1 MRGKVNKFL
10 FTKIPKIKTLLS
22 KIYFVKHLFNS
33 INYTTISITPP
44 VQNVITQKLLTTQQ
58 SPSPPITHYFAL
70 QNSQTTS
77 QKSQLFLNS

>member
-33 INYTTISITPP
+33 INYTTISINP
-44 VQNVITQKLLTTQQ
+44 VQNVITEKLLTTQQ

>member
-10 FTKIPKIKTLLS
+10 FTKILKIKTLLS

-33 INYTTISITPP
+33 INYTTISINP

>member
-33 INYTTISITPP
+33 INYTTISINP

>member
-33 INYTTISITPP
+33 INYTTISINP

-77 QKSQLFLNS
+77 QKS